1 MSAGRRLVLLR
12 HGRTPWNH
20 EGRVQGQLDVGLDD
34 VGAAQAQ
41 AVAPVVAALAPAQLW
56 CSDLER
62 ARQTVAPVATAC
74 GLEPRFDPRLRE
86 FGFGGLEGRT
96 HTEIAADAPE
106 DFAALRRGD
115 YHRISSAEPLAQVRS
130 RMAQALGE
138 LLGLLDAGQTG
149 VALSHGAAIRVAVG
163 ELLGWPAEQFG
174 TLGALANCTWAELT
188 ENPAT
193 GRLQLAALGRGA

>member
-1 MSAGRRLVLLR
+1 MSSGRRLVLLR

-34 VGAAQAQ
+34 VGRAQAE
-41 AVAPVVAALAPAQLW
+41 AVAPVVAALEPAQLW

-62 ARQTVAPVATAC
+62 ARQTVAPVALAC
-74 GLEPRFDPRLRE
+74 GLEPRFDERLRE
-86 FGFGGLEGRT
+86 FGFGALEGRT

-115 YHRISSAEPLAQVRS
+115 YHRISTAESLAQVRS
-130 RMAQALGE
+130 RMTSALGE
-138 LLGLLDAGQTG
+138 LLALLDAGRTG

-163 ELLGWPAEQFG
+163 ELLGWPPEQFG
-174 TLGALANCTWAELT
+174 TLGGLGNCTWAELA
-188 ENPAT
+188 ENPVT
-193 GRLQLAALGRGA
+193 EQLQLVALGRGA